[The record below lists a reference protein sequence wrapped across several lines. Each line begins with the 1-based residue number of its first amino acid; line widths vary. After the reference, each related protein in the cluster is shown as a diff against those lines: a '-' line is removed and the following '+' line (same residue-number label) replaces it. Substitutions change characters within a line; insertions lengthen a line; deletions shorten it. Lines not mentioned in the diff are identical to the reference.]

1 MLYNTTFK
9 HSKLN
14 ICGVNYCCIIN
25 GISKNDAV
33 NLLHNPD
40 LAEERRV
47 LKDKKIKKLITID
60 KMSKEIIYNLWLYW
74 SWKR

>member
-14 ICGVNYCCIIN
+14 ICGVNHCCIIN

-33 NLLHNPD
+33 NLLQNSD
-40 LAEERRV
+40 LAEERGV
-47 LKDKKIKKLITID
+47 F
-60 KMSKEIIYNLWLYW
+60 
-74 SWKR
+74 